1 MELMH
6 CSLRDLLGGKLGRQD
21 VIHIALDVAEGL
33 NYFHSLTPKIIHR
46 DLKPENILVR

>member
-6 CSLRDLLGGKLGRQD
+6 CSLRDLLRGKLGRQD
-21 VIHIALDVAEGL
+21 VIHIALEVAEGL
-33 NYFHSLTPKIIHR
+33 NYLHSPTPKIIHR